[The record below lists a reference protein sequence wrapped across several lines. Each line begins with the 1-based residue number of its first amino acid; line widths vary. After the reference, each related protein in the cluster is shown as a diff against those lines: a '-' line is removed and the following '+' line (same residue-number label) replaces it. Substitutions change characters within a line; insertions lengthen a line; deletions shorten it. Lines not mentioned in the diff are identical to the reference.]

1 MRKLASVMLCV
12 CLLML
17 CQGCSV
23 KKMNTEKIRDVEI
36 TVLEEEKI
44 PEEFLTQ
51 IEEKSPDRLRLRMRT
66 KMHSIL
72 HGGMENRR
80 RAVTA
85 LR

>member
-51 IEEKSPDRLRLRMRT
+51 RCTLYCTGVWRTEDERLQ
-66 KMHSIL
+66 H
-72 HGGMENRR
+72 
-80 RAVTA
+80 
-85 LR
+85 

>member
-1 MRKLASVMLCV
+1 MHVKKLASVVLCA

-23 KKMNTEKIRDVEI
+23 KKVNMEKIRDVEI

-44 PEEFLTQ
+44 PDEFMAQ
-51 IEEKSPDRLRLRMRT
+51 IEEKKSGPF
-66 KMHSIL
+66 KMHYIL
-72 HGGMENRR
+72 REGMENRR
-80 RAVTA
+80 QVVTV

>member
-1 MRKLASVMLCV
+1 MHVRKLASVMLCV

-51 IEEKSPDRLRLRMRT
+51 IEEKKIRT
-66 KMHSIL
+66 
-72 HGGMENRR
+72 
-80 RAVTA
+80 V
-85 LR
+85 

>member
-1 MRKLASVMLCV
+1 MCLPAYVMSGLFCKEDEY
-12 CLLML
+12 
-17 CQGCSV
+17 G
-23 KKMNTEKIRDVEI
+23 KIRDVEI